1 MHYHI
6 EILMPPTDDVEGT
19 VKRAL
24 SPYMQGED
32 DGMPVWWDW
41 YKLGGAWTGAKG
53 NARRSEGYAESPPA
67 TTLPLSDVAHNR
79 LKCYRFAV
87 VTPYDD
93 EYAPGEIRFVVSSE
107 IWNGSNYEETR
118 WNGTVGQALDDML
131 ASHDRIRFTDETRE
145 RFTPQDDWLLVT
157 VDLHN

>member
-1 MHYHI
+1 MHYHM
-6 EILMPPTDDVEGT
+6 ELLMPPTDDVEGA

-32 DGMPVWWDW
+32 DMPVWWDW
-41 YKLGGAWTGAKG
+41 YTIGGAWKEVKA
-53 NARRSEGYAESPPA
+53 NATPGWAVPTPA
-67 TTLPLSDVAHNR
+67 SVLPLSDVSRNR

-131 ASHDRIRFTDETRE
+131 ASHDRMRFTDETRE
-145 RFTPQDDWLLVT
+145 RFAPQDDWLLVT